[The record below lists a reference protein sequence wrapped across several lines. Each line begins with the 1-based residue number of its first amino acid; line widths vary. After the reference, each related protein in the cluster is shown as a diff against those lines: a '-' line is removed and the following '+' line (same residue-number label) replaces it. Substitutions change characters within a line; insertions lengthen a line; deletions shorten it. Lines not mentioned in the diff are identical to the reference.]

1 MIKILYFIFSLY
13 LDLAKSSMGQL
24 QFFIHVPMN
33 DHHFGYK
40 QKFLKKT
47 LHLTTL
53 EDYVPKLYVKMHSKD
68 SKYHALS

>member
-1 MIKILYFIFSLY
+1 
-13 LDLAKSSMGQL
+13 
-24 QFFIHVPMN
+24 MN

-53 EDYVPKLYVKMHSKD
+53 KDYGPKLYVRMHSKY

>member
-1 MIKILYFIFSLY
+1 
-13 LDLAKSSMGQL
+13 MGQL

-53 EDYVPKLYVKMHSKD
+53 EDYVPKLYVRMHSKD